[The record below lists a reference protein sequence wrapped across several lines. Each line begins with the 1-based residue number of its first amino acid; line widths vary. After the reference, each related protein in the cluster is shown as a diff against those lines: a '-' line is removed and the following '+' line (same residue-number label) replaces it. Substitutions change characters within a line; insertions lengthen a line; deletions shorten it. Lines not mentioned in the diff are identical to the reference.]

1 MDSLFRRLKYYGIG
15 FGAGLVFVIFF
26 FQNRGCSWLPDNRVK
41 NSILDR
47 ILVLPDS
54 ESNQMK
60 KFGLTK
66 KDLTLVLNDGEVIF
80 EESKKEG
87 NPKVYVVE
95 KNIASKGKTKF
106 FFTLA
111 DESFISEIHFSEK
124 NAKKTKYTSE
134 GFGELIYFPAD
145 DNLVFPDS
153 SQIVT
158 CQQDE
163 LGLINPKDILKYLKK
178 SGKIDYS
185 KSNLSAKPKPEHH
198 LIFKDNKGREIGC
211 NVIWYKNK
219 LNITNFSIPFKSKC
233 N

>member
-1 MDSLFRRLKYYGIG
+1 MDSIFRRLKYYGIG

-47 ILVLPDS
+47 VLVLPET
-54 ESNQMK
+54 ESVQMK
-60 KFGLTK
+60 KYGLTK
-66 KDLTLVLNDGEVIF
+66 KDLTLVLNDGEVLF
-80 EESKKEG
+80 EESKKSG

-95 KNIASKGKTKF
+95 KEIENKGKMKF

-111 DESFISEIHFSEK
+111 DESFISEIHFSQK
-124 NAKKTKYTSE
+124 NAKNTRNTKT
-134 GFGELIYFPAD
+134 GFGDLIYFPMD

-153 SQIVT
+153 SARVT

-163 LGLINPKDILKYLKK
+163 LNLISSLEILKNLKK

-185 KSNLSAKPKPEHH
+185 KSHLLASPKPEHH
-198 LIFKDNKGREIGC
+198 LVFKDNKNREIGC
-211 NVIWYKNK
+211 DVIWYKNK
-219 LNITNFSIPFKSKC
+219 LNITNFYSPSLSNCK
-233 N
+233 